1 VLIQNLTYLAAVARE
16 RQHESQLDVGVT
28 YV

>member
-1 VLIQNLTYLAAVARE
+1 MLIQNLTYLAAVARE